1 MRLKPGAGLA
11 LGILGAV
18 LGGSILFAYFSYR
31 EDLAAAEARVSSGS
45 RIVDTPCGSIEY
57 AVVGQGAPVL
67 VVHGAGGG
75 FDQGLEFGRPLADF
89 GFMVIAVSRFGYLR
103 SSFPADASPA
113 AQADAH
119 ACLLDALKLP
129 KAAILG
135 GSAGAPSTIEFCLR
149 HARRCSAM
157 VLLVPALFPAPRAG
171 EPQVRPPAPPSFMA
185 EAILGS
191 DFFFWLN
198 LKLARDTML
207 ERLFA
212 TPVHDFRNA
221 PPEEQERILRVMRAA
236 LPLGPRR
243 KGLGNDLKILA
254 SAPRYELE
262 RLNVP
267 TLVIS
272 IENDLFGIHES
283 SRHAAQ
289 RIPGA
294 RLASFP
300 TGGHLWVGRQEQV
313 VSELT
318 AFLSGRPD
326 RRPALA
332 RDPMARKSGT

>member
-1 MRLKPGAGLA
+1 
-11 LGILGAV
+11 
-18 LGGSILFAYFSYR
+18 
-31 EDLAAAEARVSSGS
+31 
-45 RIVDTPCGSIEY
+45 
-57 AVVGQGAPVL
+57 
-67 VVHGAGGG
+67 
-75 FDQGLEFGRPLADF
+75 
-89 GFMVIAVSRFGYLR
+89 
-103 SSFPADASPA
+103 
-113 AQADAH
+113 
-119 ACLLDALKLP
+119 
-129 KAAILG
+129 
-135 GSAGAPSTIEFCLR
+135 
-149 HARRCSAM
+149 M

-212 TPVHDFRNA
+212 TPVRDFRNA

-326 RRPALA
+326 RRPALT
-332 RDPMARKSGT
+332 RDPTARKSGT

>member
-1 MRLKPGAGLA
+1 MRIKRVGVAVAVAAVVLVGLIA
-11 LGILGAV
+11 FVTA
-18 LGGSILFAYFSYR
+18 SYR
-31 EDLAAAEARVSSGS
+31 HEIAAAEARVSSGS
-45 RIVDTPCGSIEY
+45 QIVDTPCGSIEY
-57 AVVGQGAPVL
+57 AIAGKGMPLL

-75 FDQGLEFGRPLADF
+75 FDQGLKFGRPLADL
-89 GFMVIAVSRFGYLR
+89 GFMVIAMSRFGYLR

-119 ACLLDALKLP
+119 ACLLDALGLP

-135 GSAGAPSTIEFCLR
+135 GSAGAPSTIQFCLR
-149 HARRCSAM
+149 HAHRCSAM
-157 VLLVPALFPAPRAG
+157 VLLVPAFFPPRRTG
-171 EPQVRPPAPPSFMA
+171 EPQVQPPAPPSFMA

-212 TPVHDFRNA
+212 TPIGDFRNA
-221 PPEEQERILRVMRAA
+221 PPGEQERILRVMRDA

-243 KGLGNDLKILA
+243 RGLWNDLTILA

-262 RLNVP
+262 RLDVA

-272 IENDLFGIHES
+272 VENDLFGIHES
-283 SRHAAQ
+283 SRHLAG
-289 RIPGA
+289 RIPRA
-294 RLASFP
+294 RLVSFP
-300 TGGHLWVGRQEQV
+300 TGGHLWVGRQNEV

-318 AFLSGRPD
+318 AFLSSRPD
-326 RRPALA
+326 RRPA
-332 RDPMARKSGT
+332 RTREPTVRKSGT